1 MADRRIRVALAV
13 LSGVLFWFA
22 FRLTPWW
29 PAAWLAPIPLLPAA
43 FHSSGR
49 EASVLAW
56 LAAGIGLSSNLPYYV
71 TTTGPVVAVIITV
84 LQMLAWG
91 FFVSRARAAVLLGS
105 GMPAVFVLPT
115 LMAAMDTL
123 VAWLSPHGTWGSY
136 AYSQMDAL
144 PVIQIASGFGE
155 AGVIF
160 VVGLFASTV
169 AVALYR
175 GPRPAHALPLIL
187 VALIVFCGD
196 IRLRV
201 APTTPVVRVGL
212 ASVDNFIARGRD
224 RDAVWRRYPE
234 LVKELAGKGARIV
247 VLPEKIDALE
257 TTEAKRRT
265 EEFEALAK
273 QSGVWIVAG
282 MQVNEP
288 DRKENV
294 SWVISPDG
302 NLKRVYR
309 KQHMVPYLEGD
320 LTPGTAFM
328 TQKIGEQTFGL
339 AICRDM
345 IFTGFGDRYG
355 DPPVAAVLVPGW
367 DFYSD
372 AWMASGIAA
381 MRGVENG
388 YAVIRAGRESY
399 LNVTDRFG
407 RIIARKRSDFL
418 PGASLI
424 SDVPLSVAPP
434 TLFTR
439 FGNLFGA
446 LWIAAATGILI
457 RSRRRSV

>member
-1 MADRRIRVALAV
+1 MTDRRIRVALAL
-13 LSGVLFWFA
+13 LSGVLFWFT

-29 PAAWLAPIPLLPAA
+29 PAAWLAPIPVLIAA

-49 EASVLAW
+49 EAAILAW
-56 LAAGIGLSSNLPYYV
+56 LAAGIGLSSNVPYYL
-71 TTTGPVVAVIITV
+71 TTTGPIPAIIITV

-91 FFVSRARAAVLLGS
+91 FFVARTRAAVRRWPN
-105 GMPAVFVLPT
+105 MPVVFVLPT

-123 VAWLSPHGTWGSY
+123 VSWLSPHGTWSSY

-169 AVALYR
+169 AVSVYR
-175 GPRPAHALPLIL
+175 GPRAAHALPLIL
-187 VALIVFCGD
+187 VALLVFCGD

-201 APTTPVVRVGL
+201 APTTPVERVGL
-212 ASVDNFIARGRD
+212 ASVDNFIAKGKD
-224 RDAVWRRYPE
+224 RDAVWHRYSE
-234 LVKELAGKGARIV
+234 LVTELAGQGAKIV
-247 VLPEKIDALE
+247 VLPEKIDALNVV
-257 TTEAKRRT
+257 EAKQRQQELTTLSQRT
-265 EEFEALAK
+265 
-273 QSGVWIVAG
+273 GVWLVAG
-282 MQVNEP
+282 MQVNGP
-288 DRKENV
+288 DRKDNA
-294 SWVISPDG
+294 SWVISPTSG
-302 NLKRVYR
+302 LVRVYL
-309 KQHMVPYLEGD
+309 KQQMVPYLERD

-328 TQKIGEQTFGL
+328 TQRIAGQTFGL

-345 IFTGFGDRYG
+345 IFTGFGRSYG
-355 DPPVAAVLVPGW
+355 DPPVAAMLVPGW
-367 DFYSD
+367 DFYTD

-407 RIIARKRSDFL
+407 RTIARKRSRFL

-424 SDVPLSVAPP
+424 ADVPLITAPP
-434 TLFTR
+434 TLFAR
-439 FGNLFGA
+439 FGNVFGG

-457 RSRRRSV
+457 RSRRSVN